1 MPEDIK
7 LAFSVTEAA
16 KAAGLSSKTLWT
28 KIRLGELRSVR
39 VGARVLILQS
49 DLLQWL
55 NSLADNSGRIVRTD
69 RSEFLK
75 QQNRKRSEAT
85 K

>member
-1 MPEDIK
+1 MPEEIK
-7 LAFSVTEAA
+7 IAFSVTEAA
-16 KAAGLSSKTLWT
+16 KAAGLSTKTLWT
-28 KIRLGELRSVR
+28 KIRSGELRSAR
-39 VGARVLILQS
+39 VGARVLILQF

-55 NSLADNSGRIVRTD
+55 NSLADNSGRVVRAD